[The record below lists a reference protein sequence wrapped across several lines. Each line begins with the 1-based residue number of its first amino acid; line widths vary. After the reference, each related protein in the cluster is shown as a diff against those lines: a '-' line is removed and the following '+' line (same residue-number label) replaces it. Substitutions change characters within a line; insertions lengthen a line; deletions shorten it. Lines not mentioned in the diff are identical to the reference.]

1 VVHDIWQPPYRHME
15 IAAGNCIGQ
24 VRSIARLYGELAAGS
39 PVLGI
44 DPTVL
49 DELEREPEPV
59 SGGEVDVVLRTEMR
73 FGLGFSK
80 PSSKW
85 RFGTDG
91 RAYGTPG
98 AGGSFGVADPA
109 TKVGFAYA
117 PNALGLRLWDDP
129 PEAVLRNAVYA
140 AAMA

>member
-1 VVHDIWQPPYRHME
+1 MRQLLGHQAGLSVVDGLTTDLM
-15 IAAGNCIGQ
+15 G
-24 VRSIARLYGELAAGS
+24 
-39 PVLGI
+39 
-44 DPTVL
+44 D
-49 DELEREPEPV
+49 PV

-109 TKVGFAYA
+109 TKVGFVYA

-129 PEAVLRNAVYA
+129 REAVLRNAVYA